1 MLKQLVAIAGVAGTL
16 GVAAPAFAD
25 WHRPARVVVRPAPV
39 VVRPAPV
46 YRPVY
51 RPAPVVR
58 YDYGYGAVYRPGWEA
73 RRWEWRHRHHHY
85 RGW

>member
-1 MLKQLVAIAGVAGTL
+1 MLKKLIAIAGLAGTL

-25 WHRPARVVVRPAPV
+25 WHRPGPV

-46 YRPVY
+46 YRPIY
-51 RPAPVVR
+51 RPAPVAR
-58 YDYGYGAVYRPGWEA
+58 PGYYGYGYGYRPVYRPGWEA
-73 RRWEWRHRHHHY
+73 RRWEWRHHHRYY